1 MIIQKETDMS
11 TILQVITRYYN
22 ITEGDLFGSNRKI
35 EITKPRFLFIY
46 FSRMLTQNSYER
58 IGIFLKDRGR
68 KTKYNHGSMISA
80 LKKIMYNPR
89 YYQDDITKIS
99 KLLKRDDLIIIP
111 DDVNLLIS
119 CEKKNKK
126 MYI

>member
-22 ITEGDLFGSNRKI
+22 ITERDLFGGNRKI

-68 KTKYNHGSMISA
+68 KTKYHHGSMISA
-80 LKKIMYNPR
+80 LKKIMHNPK
-89 YYQDDITKIS
+89 YYQDDIVKIS
-99 KLLKRDDLIIIP
+99 KLLKRDNLIIIP

-119 CEKKNKK
+119 CEKINEKI
-126 MYI
+126 YI